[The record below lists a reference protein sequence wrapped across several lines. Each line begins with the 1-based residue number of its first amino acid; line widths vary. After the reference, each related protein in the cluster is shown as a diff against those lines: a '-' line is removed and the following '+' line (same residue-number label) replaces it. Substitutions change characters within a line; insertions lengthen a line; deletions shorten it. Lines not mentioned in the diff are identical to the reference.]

1 MNTKKD
7 SERSG
12 RKTNTSDDSN
22 EPTVKPVD
30 PESFRDYCVE
40 KFDGDTGDDNIEDQ
54 TDATGKIL
62 FFKIIQLYSHV
73 MLFLCFSTFR

>member
-22 EPTVKPVD
+22 EPTVKPVG

-40 KFDGDTGDDNIEDQ
+40 KFDGDTDDDNTEE
-54 TDATGKIL
+54 ATGKIL
-62 FFKIIQLYSHV
+62 FF
-73 MLFLCFSTFR
+73 